1 MKKYIFKT
9 LGLVLL
15 FSMVAGI
22 SYISLLGENDR
33 ARTTVKM
40 YFDNIAGQRYEA
52 NTHLCS
58 DAYNRQFDNV
68 NDPIT
73 HQFSLETA
81 LLNHYS
87 LINTAQYTIEAQR
100 DEFWFP
106 YLDKNT
112 IHVSVRVNLRG
123 SGNILTSLMDRNN
136 QEFLK
141 DLVTLVR
148 EDGKWKIADIDTR
161 ASSIARDYQ
170 ETKNSMQRSKYIQQT
185 AEGLIVKENT
195 IEFATLDPIQK
206 RVIRF
211 NLNKALSLLN
221 NHK

>member
-1 MKKYIFKT
+1 MGKNIFKI
-9 LGLVLL
+9 LGFGLL

-33 ARTTVKM
+33 AQTTVKR
-40 YFDNIAGQRYEA
+40 YFDNIAGQRYDS
-52 NTHLCS
+52 NTPLCS
-58 DAYNRQFDNV
+58 FTYNQKFDNV

-81 LLNHYS
+81 LLNHFS
-87 LINTAQYTIEAQR
+87 LINTAQYTIEARR
-100 DEFWFP
+100 DGFWFP
-106 YLDKNT
+106 CLGQNT
-112 IHVSVRVNLRG
+112 IHVSIRVSPQG
-123 SGNILTSLMDRNN
+123 SSRILTRLMDRSD
-136 QEFLK
+136 QKFLK

-161 ASSIARDYQ
+161 TSAIAKDYQ
-170 ETKNSMQRSKYIQQT
+170 ETKHSMQHSKYIQQT
-185 AEGLIVKENT
+185 TGGLTLKENT

-206 RVIRF
+206 RIIRF
-211 NLNKALSLLN
+211 NLNKALTLLN